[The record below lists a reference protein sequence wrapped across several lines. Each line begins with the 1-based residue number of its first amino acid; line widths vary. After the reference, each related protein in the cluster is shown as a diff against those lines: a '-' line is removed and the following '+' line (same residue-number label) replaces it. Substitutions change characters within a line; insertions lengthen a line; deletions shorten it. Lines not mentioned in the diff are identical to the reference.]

1 METRQARTKPRV
13 LALLTGFSQW
23 TRSFTTVL
31 AEARSTMVLLAWRR
45 RAVAARPAGFLP
57 AAAAAAAVAAF
68 EAEGW
73 N

>member
-1 METRQARTKPRV
+1 
-13 LALLTGFSQW
+13 
-23 TRSFTTVL
+23 
-31 AEARSTMVLLAWRR
+31 MVLLAWRR

>member
-1 METRQARTKPRV
+1 M
-13 LALLTGFSQW
+13 ALL
-23 TRSFTTVL
+23 
-31 AEARSTMVLLAWRR
+31 ARR
-45 RAVAARPAGFLP
+45 RWAVAARPAGLLP

>member
-1 METRQARTKPRV
+1 MA
-13 LALLTGFSQW
+13 
-23 TRSFTTVL
+23 
-31 AEARSTMVLLAWRR
+31 LLAWRR
-45 RAVAARPAGFLP
+45 WAVAARPAGLLP